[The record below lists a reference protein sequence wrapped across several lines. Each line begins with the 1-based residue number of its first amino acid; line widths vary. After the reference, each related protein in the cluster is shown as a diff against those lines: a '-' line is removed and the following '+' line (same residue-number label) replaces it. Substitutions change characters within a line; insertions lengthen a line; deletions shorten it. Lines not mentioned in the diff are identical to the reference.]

1 MAYTDDLHSLS
12 HTKWNCKYHIV
23 FVPKY
28 RRKAFYEARRLEVGQ
43 MLRQLCEW
51 KGIKII
57 EAEVCMD
64 HVHMLVEIPPKMSVS
79 DFVGFLKGK
88 SALMIFDKHPEMGSK
103 WDRSFWARGYYV
115 KTIGSVNEETV
126 KQYIMNQIE
135 ESQKEDTRNKPL

>member
-1 MAYTDDLHSLS
+1 MYGKVRDDVREIIRTLCRYR
-12 HTKWNCKYHIV
+12 KVEIV
-23 FVPKY
+23 
-28 RRKAFYEARRLEVGQ
+28 AGA
-43 MLRQLCEW
+43 
-51 KGIKII
+51 
-57 EAEVCMD
+57 VCID
-64 HVHMLVEIPPKMSVS
+64 HVHLCVNIPPKMSVS

-88 SALMIFDKHPEMGSK
+88 SALMIFDKYPEMGSK